1 MKRAFKQLH
10 WRLLMHTVSALALVY
25 HGPPRGVV
33 FALRRSNL
41 RPQLGQSTVPS
52 VSGDLDGT
60 GLVYV
65 LGLGA

>member
-1 MKRAFKQLH
+1 
-10 WRLLMHTVSALALVY
+10 MHTVSALALVY